1 MIRHFARVARAI
13 ATSAAL
19 MLAVSS
25 TPVTAQTNPGPVKAE
40 ETAIILI
47 DFQANFTS
55 PDGAWYTRFK
65 DYYDKTKMLDR
76 TVDLVKQARAKAY
89 HRSPVLEWRAI
100 VRRQGLAAAL
110 DWSKRAR
117 NSVFFTG
124 VDHIG

>member
-1 MIRHFARVARAI
+1 MIHHFARVARAI

-19 MLAVSS
+19 MFAVSS
-25 TPVTAQTNPGPVKAE
+25 THVTAQTNPGPVRAD

-76 TVDLVKQARAKAY
+76 TVELVKQARAKGILVVHVTEGY
-89 HRSPVLEWRAI
+89 
-100 VRRQGLAAAL
+100 
-110 DWSKRAR
+110 
-117 NSVFFTG
+117 T
-124 VDHIG
+124 